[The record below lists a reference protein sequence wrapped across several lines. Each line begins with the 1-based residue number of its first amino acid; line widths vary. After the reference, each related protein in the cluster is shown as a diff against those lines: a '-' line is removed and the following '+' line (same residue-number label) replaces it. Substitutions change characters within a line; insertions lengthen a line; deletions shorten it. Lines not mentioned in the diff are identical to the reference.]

1 MAGYSRQS
9 SAQILS
15 GEIVSAAPLNAEFN
29 QVLAAFSESS
39 GHNHDGTTGEGSPID
54 RLADA
59 DQFNKILVDTTNNHL
74 EFYVQVSSGS
84 VEQIKI
90 QDGAIV
96 PVTDN
101 DIDLGTSSLEFKDL
115 HLDGTANIDALVADT
130 ADINGGTVDGTAI
143 GGTSASTGAF
153 TTISATGVV
162 SVSDGSAGAPA
173 ITNTG
178 DTNNGLYF
186 NTADELSYTSG
197 GTAQVTFADGVI
209 KPVTDNDIDLGTSSL
224 EFKDAFFDGT
234 VTTDALVADTADI
247 NGGTADDV
255 IIGGT
260 TAAAGSFST
269 LSATGVVSVSD
280 GSAGAPAI
288 TNTGD
293 TNNGL
298 YFNAA
303 DELSYTSGGTAQV
316 TFKDGAIVPVTDNDI
331 DLGTSSLEFKDLYVD
346 GTAYLDSVNIAGGS
360 ITGISTLAD
369 LGNAVPM
376 AFSTTTTDSDPGG
389 GNVRLNNATQN
400 AATAFYID
408 DADSNAAAIATFVQ
422 SLSGGNNPSS
432 ILGFVT
438 LRKQYAPEVFATYKV
453 TAVVNASGYTKLT
466 VANLAASA
474 TNPFSDADAVLLS
487 IDLAGDKG
495 DAGELAG
502 PGSSTDNAVVRFN
515 GTGGA
520 AVQNSAVIIDDS
532 NVVSGITSLTV
543 DNININGNT
552 ITSTDTN
559 GTITLTPDGTGD
571 VILSADT
578 VQIGDSNANATLTT
592 VGTGDLTLSTN
603 NGTNSGTFSIADAAN
618 GDISLTP
625 NGSGVVAVSSDVTL
639 VDNKYLIAGSN
650 SDIKIGYDESGGDAL
665 QIGANVEGAALK
677 IHYYADEADD
687 DADNWLHQVADGGTM
702 TWGSKISGS
711 YVTHLTMTPNSTAA
725 SSTIAAAGH
734 LTVAGNLTVSG
745 TTTTVNSTITTIKDP
760 LIDLGGGDDGAAP
773 GTDDNKDR
781 GLILQWHNGSAA
793 KKAFIGY
800 DDSASKFTMIAD
812 AAVSSEVVS
821 GTASTVVV
829 GGVEFIDGTSFTTV
843 PHNLGAMVAL
853 GVF

>member
-1 MAGYSRQS
+1 MAGYTRQS

-29 QVLAAFSESS
+29 QVLAALNETT
-39 GHNHDGTTGEGSPID
+39 GHSHDGTTAEGPPID
-54 RLADA
+54 RVADA
-59 DQFNKILVDTTNNHL
+59 DQLNKVLVDTGNNQL
-74 EFYVQVSSGS
+74 EFYVEVSAAS
-84 VEQIKI
+84 VEQLKI

-96 PVTDN
+96 PVTDD
-101 DIDLGTSSLEFKDL
+101 DIDLGTASLEFKDL

-130 ADINGGTVDGTAI
+130 ADINAGTIDGTAI

-162 SVSDGSAGAPA
+162 SLSDGSAGAPA
-173 ITNTG
+173 LTNTG

-186 NTADELSYTSG
+186 NAADELSYTSA

-209 KPVTDNDIDLGTSSL
+209 KPVTDNDIDLGTASL
-224 EFKDAFFDGT
+224 EFKDAYFDGT

-255 IIGGT
+255 TIGGT
-260 TAAAGSFST
+260 TAAAGSFTTIAAS
-269 LSATGVVSVSD
+269 GVVSFSD

-303 DELSYTSGGTAQV
+303 DELTYTSAGTAQV

-369 LGNAVPM
+369 LGNAVPL

-422 SLSGGNNPSS
+422 SLSAGNAPSAT
-432 ILGFVT
+432 LGFVT

-453 TAVVNASGYTKLT
+453 TAVVNATGYTKLT
-466 VANLAASA
+466 VANLAAST

-495 DAGELAG
+495 DAGDMSG
-502 PGSSTDNAVVRFN
+502 PATSTDNAIARFN
-515 GTGGA
+515 GTGGS
-520 AVQNSAVIIDDS
+520 AVQNSGITIDDS
-532 NVVSGITSLTV
+532 NNIVIP
-543 DNININGNT
+543 DNTYI
-552 ITSTDTN
+552 
-559 GTITLTPDGTGD
+559 
-571 VILSADT
+571 
-578 VQIGDSNANATLTT
+578 
-592 VGTGDLTLSTN
+592 
-603 NGTNSGTFSIADAAN
+603 
-618 GDISLTP
+618 
-625 NGSGVVAVSSDVTL
+625 
-639 VDNKYLIAGSN
+639 IAGTTN
-650 SDIKIGYDESGGDAL
+650 DIKIGYDESGGDAL

-687 DADNWLHQVADGGTM
+687 NADNWLHQVADGGVM

-711 YVTHLTMTPNSTAA
+711 YVTQLTMTPNSTVAV
-725 SSTIAAAGH
+725 STIAAAGH

-745 TTTTVNSTITTIKDP
+745 TTTTVNSTVTTIKDP

-773 GTDDNKDR
+773 GSDDNKDR
-781 GLILQWHNGSAA
+781 GLILQYHNGSAA

-812 AAVSSEVVS
+812 ASVSSEVVS

-829 GGVEFIDGTSFTTV
+829 GGVEFTDGTSFTTV

>member
-1 MAGYSRQS
+1 MAGYTRQS

-29 QVLAAFSESS
+29 QVLAALNETT
-39 GHNHDGTTGEGSPID
+39 GHSHDGTTAEGPPID
-54 RLADA
+54 RVADA
-59 DQFNKILVDTTNNHL
+59 DQLNKVLVDTSNNHL
-74 EFYVQVSSGS
+74 EFYVQVSSAS

-101 DIDLGTSSLEFKDL
+101 DIDLGTGSLEFKDL

-130 ADINGGTVDGTAI
+130 ADINGGTVDGATI
-143 GGTSASTGAF
+143 GANSASTGAF

-162 SVSDGSAGAPA
+162 SLSDGSAGAPA
-173 ITNTG
+173 LTNTG

-186 NTADELSYTSG
+186 NAADELSYTSA

-224 EFKDAFFDGT
+224 EFKDAYFDGT

-260 TAAAGSFST
+260 TAAAGSFT
-269 LSATGVVSVSD
+269 TIAATGVVSVSD

-293 TNNGL
+293 TDNGL

-303 DELSYTSGGTAQV
+303 DELTYTSGGTAQI
-316 TFKDGAIVPVTDNDI
+316 TFKDGAIVPVSDNDI

-369 LGNAVPM
+369 LGNAVPL

-422 SLSGGNNPSS
+422 SLSAGNAPSAT
-432 ILGFVT
+432 LGFVT

-453 TAVVNASGYTKLT
+453 TAVVNATGYTKLT
-466 VANLAASA
+466 VANLAAST

-495 DAGELAG
+495 DAGDMSG
-502 PGSSTDNAVVRFN
+502 PATSTDNAIARFN
-515 GTGGA
+515 GTGGS
-520 AVQNSAVIIDDS
+520 AVQNSGITIDDS
-532 NVVSGITSLTV
+532 NNIVIP
-543 DNININGNT
+543 DNTYI
-552 ITSTDTN
+552 
-559 GTITLTPDGTGD
+559 
-571 VILSADT
+571 
-578 VQIGDSNANATLTT
+578 
-592 VGTGDLTLSTN
+592 
-603 NGTNSGTFSIADAAN
+603 
-618 GDISLTP
+618 
-625 NGSGVVAVSSDVTL
+625 
-639 VDNKYLIAGSN
+639 IAGTTN
-650 SDIKIGYDESGGDAL
+650 DIKIGYDESGGDAL

-687 DADNWLHQVADGGTM
+687 NADNWLHQVADGGVM

-711 YVTHLTMTPNSTAA
+711 YVTQLTMTPNSTVAV
-725 SSTIAAAGH
+725 STIAAAGH

-745 TTTTVNSTITTIKDP
+745 TTTTVNSTVTTIKDP

-773 GTDDNKDR
+773 GSDDNKDR
-781 GLILQWHNGSAA
+781 GLILQYHNGSAA

-812 AAVSSEVVS
+812 ASVSSEVVS

-829 GGVEFIDGTSFTTV
+829 GGVEFTDGTSFTTV

>member
-360 ITGISTLAD
+360 ITGVSTLAD

>member
-1 MAGYSRQS
+1 MAGYTRQS

-29 QVLAAFSESS
+29 QVLAALNETT
-39 GHNHDGTTGEGSPID
+39 GHSHDGTTAEGPPID
-54 RLADA
+54 RVADA
-59 DQFNKILVDTTNNHL
+59 DQLNKVLVDTGNNQL
-74 EFYVQVSSGS
+74 EFYVQVSSAS

-101 DIDLGTSSLEFKDL
+101 DIDLGTGSLEFKDL

-130 ADINGGTVDGTAI
+130 ADINGGTVDGATI
-143 GGTSASTGAF
+143 GANSASTGAF

-162 SVSDGSAGAPA
+162 SLSDGSAGAPA
-173 ITNTG
+173 LTNTG

-186 NTADELSYTSG
+186 NTADELSYTSD

-209 KPVTDNDIDLGTSSL
+209 KPVSDNDIDLGTSSL
-224 EFKDAFFDGT
+224 EFKDAYFDGT

-247 NGGTADDV
+247 NGGTADNV
-255 IIGGT
+255 TIGGT

-303 DELSYTSGGTAQV
+303 DELTYTSGGTAQI

-331 DLGTSSLEFKDLYVD
+331 DLGTSFLEFKDLYVD

-422 SLSGGNNPSS
+422 SLSAGNAPSAT
-432 ILGFVT
+432 LGFVT

-453 TAVVNASGYTKLT
+453 TAVVNATGYTKLT
-466 VANLAASA
+466 VANLAAST

-495 DAGELAG
+495 DAGDMSG
-502 PGSSTDNAVVRFN
+502 PATSTDNAIARFN
-515 GTGGA
+515 GTGGS
-520 AVQNSAVIIDDS
+520 AVQNSGITIDDS
-532 NVVSGITSLTV
+532 NNIVIP
-543 DNININGNT
+543 DNTYI
-552 ITSTDTN
+552 
-559 GTITLTPDGTGD
+559 
-571 VILSADT
+571 
-578 VQIGDSNANATLTT
+578 
-592 VGTGDLTLSTN
+592 
-603 NGTNSGTFSIADAAN
+603 
-618 GDISLTP
+618 
-625 NGSGVVAVSSDVTL
+625 
-639 VDNKYLIAGSN
+639 IAGTTN
-650 SDIKIGYDESGGDAL
+650 DIKIGYDESGGDAL

-687 DADNWLHQVADGGTM
+687 NADNWLHQVADGGVM

-711 YVTHLTMTPNSTAA
+711 YVTQLTMTPNSTVAV
-725 SSTIAAAGH
+725 STIAAAGH

-745 TTTTVNSTITTIKDP
+745 TTTTVNSTVTTIKDP

-773 GTDDNKDR
+773 GSDDNKDR
-781 GLILQWHNGSAA
+781 GLILQYHNGSAA

-812 AAVSSEVVS
+812 ASVSSEVVS

-829 GGVEFIDGTSFTTV
+829 GGVEFTDGTSFTTV

>member
-1 MAGYSRQS
+1 MAGYTRQS

-29 QVLAAFSESS
+29 QVLAALNETT
-39 GHNHDGTTGEGSPID
+39 GHSHDGTTAEGPPID
-54 RLADA
+54 RVADA
-59 DQFNKILVDTTNNHL
+59 DQLNKVLVDTSNNHL
-74 EFYVQVSSGS
+74 EFYVQVSSAS

-101 DIDLGTSSLEFKDL
+101 DIDLGTGSLEFKDL

-130 ADINGGTVDGTAI
+130 ADINGGTVDGATI
-143 GGTSASTGAF
+143 GANSASTGAF

-162 SVSDGSAGAPA
+162 SLSDGSAGAPA
-173 ITNTG
+173 LTNTG

-186 NTADELSYTSG
+186 NTADELSYTSD

-209 KPVTDNDIDLGTSSL
+209 KPVSDNDIDLGTSSL
-224 EFKDAFFDGT
+224 EFKDAYFDGT

-260 TAAAGSFST
+260 TAAAGSFT
-269 LSATGVVSVSD
+269 TIAATGVVSVSD

-293 TNNGL
+293 TDNGL

-303 DELSYTSGGTAQV
+303 DELTYTSGGTAQI
-316 TFKDGAIVPVTDNDI
+316 TFKDGAIVPVSDNDI

-369 LGNAVPM
+369 LGNAVPL

-422 SLSGGNNPSS
+422 SLSAGNAPSAT
-432 ILGFVT
+432 LGFVT

-453 TAVVNASGYTKLT
+453 TAVVNATGYTKLT
-466 VANLAASA
+466 VANLAAST

-495 DAGELAG
+495 DAGDMSG
-502 PGSSTDNAVVRFN
+502 PATSTDNAIARFN
-515 GTGGA
+515 GTGGS
-520 AVQNSAVIIDDS
+520 AVQNSGITIDDS
-532 NVVSGITSLTV
+532 NNIVIP
-543 DNININGNT
+543 DNTYI
-552 ITSTDTN
+552 
-559 GTITLTPDGTGD
+559 
-571 VILSADT
+571 
-578 VQIGDSNANATLTT
+578 
-592 VGTGDLTLSTN
+592 
-603 NGTNSGTFSIADAAN
+603 
-618 GDISLTP
+618 
-625 NGSGVVAVSSDVTL
+625 
-639 VDNKYLIAGSN
+639 IAGTTN
-650 SDIKIGYDESGGDAL
+650 DIKIGYDESGGDAL

-687 DADNWLHQVADGGTM
+687 NADNWLHQVADGGVM

-711 YVTHLTMTPNSTAA
+711 YVTQLTMTPNSTVAV
-725 SSTIAAAGH
+725 STIAAAGH

-745 TTTTVNSTITTIKDP
+745 TTTTVNSTVTTIKDP

-773 GTDDNKDR
+773 GSDDNKDR
-781 GLILQWHNGSAA
+781 GLILQYHNGSAA

-812 AAVSSEVVS
+812 ASVSSEVVS

-829 GGVEFIDGTSFTTV
+829 GGVEFTDGTSFTTV

>member
-1 MAGYSRQS
+1 MAGYTRQS

-29 QVLAAFSESS
+29 QVLAALNETT
-39 GHNHDGTTGEGSPID
+39 GHSHDGTTAEGPPID
-54 RLADA
+54 RVADA
-59 DQFNKILVDTTNNHL
+59 DQLNKVLVDTGNNQL
-74 EFYVQVSSGS
+74 EFYVQVSSAS

-101 DIDLGTSSLEFKDL
+101 DIDLGTGSLEFKDL

-130 ADINGGTVDGTAI
+130 ADINGGTVDGATI
-143 GGTSASTGAF
+143 GANSASTGAF

-162 SVSDGSAGAPA
+162 SLSDGSAGAPA
-173 ITNTG
+173 LTNTG

-186 NTADELSYTSG
+186 NTADELSYTSD

-209 KPVTDNDIDLGTSSL
+209 KPVSDNDIDLGTSSL
-224 EFKDAFFDGT
+224 EFKDAYFDGT

-260 TAAAGSFST
+260 TAAAGSFT
-269 LSATGVVSVSD
+269 TIAATGVVSVSD

-293 TNNGL
+293 TDNGL

-303 DELSYTSGGTAQV
+303 DELTYTSGGTAQI

-331 DLGTSSLEFKDLYVD
+331 DLGTSVLEFKDLYVD

-369 LGNAVPM
+369 LGNAVPL

-422 SLSGGNNPSS
+422 SLSAGNAPSAT
-432 ILGFVT
+432 LGFVT

-453 TAVVNASGYTKLT
+453 TAVVNATGYTKLT
-466 VANLAASA
+466 VANLAAST

-495 DAGELAG
+495 DAGDMSG
-502 PGSSTDNAVVRFN
+502 PATSTDNAIARFN
-515 GTGGA
+515 GTGGS
-520 AVQNSAVIIDDS
+520 AVQNSGITIDDS
-532 NVVSGITSLTV
+532 NNIVIP
-543 DNININGNT
+543 DNTYI
-552 ITSTDTN
+552 
-559 GTITLTPDGTGD
+559 
-571 VILSADT
+571 
-578 VQIGDSNANATLTT
+578 
-592 VGTGDLTLSTN
+592 
-603 NGTNSGTFSIADAAN
+603 
-618 GDISLTP
+618 
-625 NGSGVVAVSSDVTL
+625 
-639 VDNKYLIAGSN
+639 IAGTTN
-650 SDIKIGYDESGGDAL
+650 DIKIGYDESGGDAL

-687 DADNWLHQVADGGTM
+687 NADNWLHQVADGGVM

-711 YVTHLTMTPNSTAA
+711 YVTQLTMTPNSTVAV
-725 SSTIAAAGH
+725 STIAAAGH

-745 TTTTVNSTITTIKDP
+745 TTTTVNSTVTTIKDP

-773 GTDDNKDR
+773 GSDDNKDR
-781 GLILQWHNGSAA
+781 GLILQYHNGSAA

-812 AAVSSEVVS
+812 ASVSSEVVS

-829 GGVEFIDGTSFTTV
+829 GGVEFTDGTSFTTV